1 MSEEARERQWED
13 ESTGGLSSMSILL
26 LWLATPGNW
35 QRWLSS
41 NDRMGLM
48 SEILERMHARQ
59 IFYHDESDIHRMINQ
74 QHARYCMAC
83 EIYYDSPRQDPAAGL
98 GVAEVAVLRRC
109 RHWYVLNVI
118 IGPMRVLPNEDS
130 NEDSPV

>member
-98 GVAEVAVLRRC
+98 GVAEGLCAKPVE
-109 RHWYVLNVI
+109 
-118 IGPMRVLPNEDS
+118 GFPEDT
-130 NEDSPV
+130 